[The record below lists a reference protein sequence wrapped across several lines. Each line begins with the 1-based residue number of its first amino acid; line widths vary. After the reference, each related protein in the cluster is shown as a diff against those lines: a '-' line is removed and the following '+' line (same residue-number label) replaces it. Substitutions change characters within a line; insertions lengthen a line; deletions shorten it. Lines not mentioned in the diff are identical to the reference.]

1 MNSKAQVKE
10 KLGQVVQNS
19 RLPFAVC
26 RLPFAVNV
34 TLNLSN
40 DCHCLGEMAVRMGNV
55 VMVGCFLK
63 AGFHQR
69 PGQSRNQKRST

>member
-10 KLGQVVQNS
+10 KLCQVVQNS
-19 RLPFAVC
+19 

-69 PGQSRNQKRST
+69 PGRSRNQKRST

>member
-26 RLPFAVNV
+26 R
-34 TLNLSN
+34 
-40 DCHCLGEMAVRMGNV
+40 
-55 VMVGCFLK
+55 
-63 AGFHQR
+63 
-69 PGQSRNQKRST
+69 KRDS

>member
-19 RLPFAVC
+19 RLPFAV
-26 RLPFAVNV
+26 NV

-40 DCHCLGEMAVRMGNV
+40 DCHCLGDMAVRMGNV
-55 VMVGCFLK
+55 LIRWWVVV
-63 AGFHQR
+63 
-69 PGQSRNQKRST
+69 

>member
-19 RLPFAVC
+19 

-69 PGQSRNQKRST
+69 PGRSRNRKRST